1 MFSSLLSFL
10 NGLLGPRLTD
20 SMVVS
25 LFLRKSKCMIRSTV
39 TPKETDM
46 DNSGTNCGFRGEKL
60 LLNLMFSI
68 LGHKVQLEFIRN
80 DEIAT

>member
-10 NGLLGPRLTD
+10 KGLLAPRLTD
-20 SMVVS
+20 SIVVS
-25 LFLRKSKCMIRSTV
+25 LFLRKSKCMTRSTV
-39 TPKETDM
+39 TPKDTDM
-46 DNSGTNCGFRGEKL
+46 DSRGTSYGFRGEKL

-68 LGHKVQLEFIRN
+68 LGHNVQLEFIKN